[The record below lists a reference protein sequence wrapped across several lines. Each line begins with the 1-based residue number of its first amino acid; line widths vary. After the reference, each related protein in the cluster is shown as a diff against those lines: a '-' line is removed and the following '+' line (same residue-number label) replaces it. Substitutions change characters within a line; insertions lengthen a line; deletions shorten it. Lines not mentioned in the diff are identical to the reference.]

1 MSGFLPEFTL
11 VELVL
16 AKVGNGG
23 RNDARG
29 YLSHRN
35 DTYTANNQEHL
46 RMKSRENLIQFGL
59 LIIALSTIVI
69 LLLIALFILKEG
81 LPIILRVGI
90 KGFICSTHWSPQ
102 QGQFGILAMIIG
114 TAWITAGAILV
125 SLPLSLSCAI
135 YLSEFSTPK
144 VRGTLKPIIELL
156 AGIPSVVYGFM
167 GMVILFPLIR
177 NYLGG
182 AGPSILTASV
192 ILGIMILPT
201 ITSIAIDSLQAVP
214 HSYREGSLS
223 LGATRWQT
231 IRMVILPAAKTG
243 ILSGIILG
251 IGRAVG
257 ETMAVIMI
265 AGNSV
270 IIPKS
275 LLDPVRTLT
284 ANIALEMNYATGDH
298 RQALFATGIVLFI
311 TIIILNIIAHTIARG
326 GVEK

>member
-1 MSGFLPEFTL
+1 
-11 VELVL
+11 
-16 AKVGNGG
+16 
-23 RNDARG
+23 
-29 YLSHRN
+29 
-35 DTYTANNQEHL
+35 
-46 RMKSRENLIQFGL
+46 MKSRENLIQFGL
-59 LIIALSTIVI
+59 LITALSTIVI
-69 LLLIALFILKEG
+69 HLLIALFIFQEG

-90 KGFICSTHWSPQ
+90 NEFVCGTHWSPQ
-102 QGQFGILAMIIG
+102 QGQFGIFPMIVG

-144 VRGTLKPIIELL
+144 VRGTIKPIIELL

-167 GMVILFPLIR
+167 GMVILFPMIR
-177 NYLGG
+177 NHLGG
-182 AGPSILTASV
+182 AGPSILSASI

-214 HSYREGSLS
+214 YSYREGSLS

-231 IRMVILPAAKTG
+231 IRMAILPAAKSG

-265 AGNSV
+265 SGNSV
-270 IIPKS
+270 IIPNS
-275 LLDPVRTLT
+275 LFDPARTLT
-284 ANIALEMNYATGDH
+284 ANIALEMNYAVGDH

-311 TIIILNIIAHTIARG
+311 TIMILNIIANVLSRR

>member
-1 MSGFLPEFTL
+1 
-11 VELVL
+11 
-16 AKVGNGG
+16 
-23 RNDARG
+23 
-29 YLSHRN
+29 
-35 DTYTANNQEHL
+35 
-46 RMKSRENLIQFGL
+46 MKYKENLIQFGL
-59 LIIALSTIVI
+59 LITALSTIVI
-69 LLLIALFILKEG
+69 HLLIALFIFQEG

-90 KGFICSTHWSPQ
+90 QEFVCGTHWSPQ
-102 QGQFGILAMIIG
+102 QGQFGIFPMIIG
-114 TAWITAGAILV
+114 TAWITAGAILI

-144 VRGTLKPIIELL
+144 VRGILKPIIELL

-177 NYLGG
+177 NYFGG
-182 AGPSILTASV
+182 AGPSILSASI

-201 ITSIAIDSLQAVP
+201 ITSIAIDSLQSVP
-214 HSYREGSLS
+214 YSFREGSLA

-231 IRMVILPAAKTG
+231 IRMAILPAAKSG

-265 AGNSV
+265 SGNSV
-270 IIPKS
+270 IIPNS
-275 LLDPVRTLT
+275 LFDPARTLT
-284 ANIALEMNYATGDH
+284 ANIALEMNYAVGDH

-311 TIIILNIIAHTIARG
+311 TIMILNIIANVLSRR

>member
-1 MSGFLPEFTL
+1 T
-11 VELVL
+11 
-16 AKVGNGG
+16 
-23 RNDARG
+23 
-29 YLSHRN
+29 
-35 DTYTANNQEHL
+35 
-46 RMKSRENLIQFGL
+46 
-59 LIIALSTIVI
+59 IAI
-69 LLLIALFILKEG
+69 LLLIALFILHEG
-81 LPIILRVGI
+81 LPIILKAGI
-90 KGFICSTHWSPQ
+90 GGFICGSHWSPQ
-102 QGQFGILAMIIG
+102 QGQFGIFPMIIG
-114 TAWITAGAILV
+114 TAWITVGALLV

-144 VRGTLKPIIELL
+144 VRAILKPIIELL

-167 GMVILFPLIR
+167 GMVVLFPMVR
-177 NYLGG
+177 NYFGG
-182 AGPSILTASV
+182 TGPCILSAAI

-214 HSYREGSLS
+214 YSFREGSLS

-270 IIPKS
+270 IIPNS
-275 LLDPVRTLT
+275 FLDPVRTLT

-311 TIIILNIIAHTIARG
+311 IIITLNIIANMIARG